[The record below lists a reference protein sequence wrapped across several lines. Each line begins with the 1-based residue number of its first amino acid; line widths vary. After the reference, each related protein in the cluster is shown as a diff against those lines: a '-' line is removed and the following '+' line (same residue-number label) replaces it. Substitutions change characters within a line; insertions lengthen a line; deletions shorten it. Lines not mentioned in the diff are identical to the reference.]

1 MVRGFEGSRPPPIA
15 IAFVRLD
22 GVDSAIAN
30 YIEGLDLSDVD
41 KAMKTIRPGTRVR
54 VEFIPEPEGRVT
66 DFYFVLA

>member
-1 MVRGFEGSRPPPIA
+1 MILKDLTPVFA

-30 YIEGLDLSDVD
+30 YIEGLDMSNVD
-41 KAMKTIRPGTRVR
+41 TAMKSIMPGARVR

-66 DFYFVLA
+66 DFHFVLA